1 MIFKRGRREESSATL
16 LDQYTKCK
24 DDSLMT
30 EVRLRILRN
39 KFYSH
44 MGCNDVLQLS
54 YVCVYQEL
62 LYICLRN

>member
-1 MIFKRGRREESSATL
+1 MVRRREESSATL
-16 LDQYTKCK
+16 FDQYTKCE

-30 EVRLRILRN
+30 EVRLRILCN

-44 MGCNDVLQLS
+44 MGCNDVLQLA
-54 YVCVYQEL
+54 YICVYQEL